1 MTTSEVLLLLSLVFT
16 VVFKLFD
23 IWSDGNK
30 KK

>member
-1 MTTSEVLLLLSLVFT
+1 MTISEVLLLLSLVFT

>member
-1 MTTSEVLLLLSLVFT
+1 MTTSEVLLLLSLIFT

-30 KK
+30 KE

>member
-23 IWSDGNK
+23 VWSDGRK
-30 KK
+30 K